1 MAKIKAFRIYDLGV
15 DHEQYFPG
23 RGVAGSEW
31 TGVAVGV
38 GDSANEAG
46 DDALEYLAQAE
57 DVDGIPPALEVAVKE
72 LPAKMD
78 AHYGCQ
84 HSEDKEEACPMHHS
98 VAVYWR

>member
-1 MAKIKAFRIYDLGV
+1 MARIKAFQIYDCGV

-31 TGVAVGV
+31 TGVVVGV

-57 DVDGIPPALEVAVKE
+57 DVDGVPPVLENEAKE
-72 LPAKMD
+72 LSAKMD
-78 AHYGCQ
+78 AHSECM
-84 HSEDKEEACPMHHS
+84 HSEDKEEACPMHHY
-98 VAVYWR
+98 VAIYWR